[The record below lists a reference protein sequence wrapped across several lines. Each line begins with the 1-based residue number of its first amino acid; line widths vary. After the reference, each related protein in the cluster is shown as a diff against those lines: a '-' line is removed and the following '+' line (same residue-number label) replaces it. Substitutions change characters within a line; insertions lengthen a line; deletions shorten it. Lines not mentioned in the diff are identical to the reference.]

1 MPLEPWSAHLLN
13 PQGLKAIYGAT
24 PPPLTAVRLRQLTLH
39 EDGPALT
46 LRLDLPYPADPPR
59 KWAAQGFNTVQIELA
74 FTGLS
79 ALTLHG
85 FGTEITADVVLT
97 AAGDGVAVRV
107 TAPATHAEAV
117 ARTVHLATLRAYAEE

>member
-1 MPLEPWSAHLLN
+1 MVGPP
-13 PQGLKAIYGAT
+13 PQPPGEKAVYGAT

-59 KWAAQGFNTVQIELA
+59 KWAAQGCDTVQIEPA

-79 ALTLHG
+79 ALALHG
-85 FGTEITADVVLT
+85 FGTEITADVTLT
-97 AAGDGVAVRV
+97 AAGDGVAVHV
-107 TAPATHAEAV
+107 TAPETTAEAV
-117 ARTVHLATLRAYAEE
+117 ARTVYLAALRAYAQE